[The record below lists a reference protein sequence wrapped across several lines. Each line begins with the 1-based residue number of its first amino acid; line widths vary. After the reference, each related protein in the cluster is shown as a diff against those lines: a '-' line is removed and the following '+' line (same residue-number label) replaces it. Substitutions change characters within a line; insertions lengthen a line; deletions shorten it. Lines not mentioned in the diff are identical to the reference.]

1 LSAVSANIGISDPTP
16 DAALTGPWR
25 TRCPGPLLNS
35 PSAFLVASVG
45 PGALAH
51 RQFTVHLGGSRSF
64 TDAGYVLSTHGQESA
79 VLRRGR
85 ITSEFMT
92 VPKP

>member
-1 LSAVSANIGISDPTP
+1 
-16 DAALTGPWR
+16 
-25 TRCPGPLLNS
+25 
-35 PSAFLVASVG
+35 
-45 PGALAH
+45 
-51 RQFTVHLGGSRSF
+51 VHLGGSRSF